1 MAATYSPVVQQNA
14 TWEIQITITRPQPD
28 PSLPALPFDL
38 TTFTGQSQIKASY
51 DAGAAVLAS
60 PVVTI
65 VDPVNGK
72 LKIFLS
78 IAQTAALQATSIKT
92 PPNPPLPVWDVL
104 IANTDKSQAY
114 SILSGN
120 VTVKP
125 GVTHWTP

>member
-14 TWEIQITITRPQPD
+14 TWEIQITITRPD
-28 PSLPALPFDL
+28 NTPFDL

>member
-1 MAATYSPVVQQNA
+1 MAATYSPVVEQNA
-14 TWEIQITITRPQPD
+14 TWEIQITITRPD
-28 PSLPALPFDL
+28 NTPFDL

>member
-14 TWEIQITITRPQPD
+14 TWEIQITITRPDNTP
-28 PSLPALPFDL
+28 LDL

-104 IANTDKSQAY
+104 IANTDKS
-114 SILSGN
+114 
-120 VTVKP
+120 
-125 GVTHWTP
+125 